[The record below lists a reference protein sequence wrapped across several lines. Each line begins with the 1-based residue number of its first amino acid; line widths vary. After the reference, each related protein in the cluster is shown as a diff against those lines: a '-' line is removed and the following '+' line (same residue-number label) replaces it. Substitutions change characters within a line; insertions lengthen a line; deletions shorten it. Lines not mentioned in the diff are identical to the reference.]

1 MAVGRTHVRLSGKYL
16 PTISLKRESLMNTP
30 TKAVEATSPVQNAEK
45 TSENN
50 ETKGGAPEKKVEVT
64 NPAPTPAK

>member
-1 MAVGRTHVRLSGKYL
+1 
-16 PTISLKRESLMNTP
+16 MNTP